1 MRRVRRNVKEK
12 NMLFNLL
19 DSASSVPN
27 SSVPNGSNPWGSWIM
42 IGIFVVLMVV
52 MVIFNKR
59 NQKKREEESKALL
72 ESIRP
77 GHKVKTIG
85 GICGTVVEVSDEDN
99 TFVLETGSETSGKS
113 YMRFDKY
120 AIAQTD
126 AKKEENKQE
135 EKKEN

>member
-1 MRRVRRNVKEK
+1 
-12 NMLFNLL
+12 MLFNLL
-19 DSASSVPN
+19 DSASSVVN
-27 SSVPNGSNPWGSWIM
+27 SSSGAMNAGNPWSTWILFGM
-42 IGIFVVLMVV
+42 IAVLMVV
-52 MVIFNKR
+52 MMIFNRR

-72 ESIRP
+72 DSIRP

-85 GICGTVVEVSDEDN
+85 GICGTVVEVNNEDN

-126 AKKEENKQE
+126 AKKEE
-135 EKKEN
+135 KKEN

>member
-1 MRRVRRNVKEK
+1 
-12 NMLFNLL
+12 MLFNLL
-19 DSASSVPN
+19 DSASSVVN
-27 SSVPNGSNPWGSWIM
+27 SSSGATGAGNSWSTWILFGM
-42 IGIFVVLMVV
+42 IAVLMVV
-52 MVIFNKR
+52 MMIFNRR

-72 ESIRP
+72 DSIRP

-85 GICGTVVEVSDEDN
+85 GICGTVVEVNNEDN

-126 AKKEENKQE
+126 AKKEE
-135 EKKEN
+135 KKEN

>member
-1 MRRVRRNVKEK
+1 
-12 NMLFNLL
+12 MLFNLL
-19 DSASSVPN
+19 DSASSVVN
-27 SSVPNGSNPWGSWIM
+27 SSSGATNAGNPWSTWILFGM
-42 IGIFVVLMVV
+42 IAVLMVV
-52 MVIFNKR
+52 MMIFNRR

-72 ESIRP
+72 DSIRP

-85 GICGTVVEVSDEDN
+85 GICGTVVEVNNEDN

-126 AKKEENKQE
+126 AKKEE
-135 EKKEN
+135 KKEN

>member
-1 MRRVRRNVKEK
+1 
-12 NMLFNLL
+12 MLFNLL
-19 DSASSVPN
+19 DSASSVAN
-27 SSVPNGSNPWGSWIM
+27 SSSGTASGGNPWTTWIM

-52 MVIFNKR
+52 MMIFNRR
-59 NQKKREEESKALL
+59 NQKKREEEAKTLL

-85 GICGTVVEVSDEDN
+85 GICGTVVEVSSEDN

-113 YMRFDKY
+113 YMKFDKY

-126 AKKEENKQE
+126 ANAKKEENKTE

>member
-1 MRRVRRNVKEK
+1 
-12 NMLFNLL
+12 MLFNLL
-19 DSASSVPN
+19 DSASSVVN
-27 SSVPNGSNPWGSWIM
+27 SSSGATNAGNPWSTWIM
-42 IGIFVVLMVV
+42 FGVIAVMMVV

-59 NQKKREEESKALL
+59 NQKKREEEAKTLL
-72 ESIRP
+72 DSIRP

-85 GICGTVVEVSDEDN
+85 GICGTVVEVNNEDN

-126 AKKEENKQE
+126 AKKEE
-135 EKKEN
+135 KKEN